1 MIEELIDTPMT
12 VVESAQLGKASR
24 INDAAG
30 RYIEFCKSSVPTS
43 TDFSG
48 LKLVIDCAHGA
59 TYKVAPSV
67 FRELGAEVVVIGAQP
82 DGLNINADV
91 GSTHVGQLQRRWWSM
106 GLISGSPLTEM
117 VIG

>member
-1 MIEELIDTPMT
+1 MT

-48 LKLVIDCAHGA
+48 MKVVLDCAHGA

-67 FRELGAEVVVIGAQP
+67 FRELGADEVVIAATP
-82 DGLNINADV
+82 DGLNITADV
-91 GSTHVGQLQRRWWSM
+91 G
-106 GLISGSPLTEM
+106 LTPVAHLKKDVLTTGAELC
-117 VIG
+117 IA